1 MQLNFK
7 NQFTPRIIFDK
18 NHNFKIENKNLQMPI
33 NVNFDISVSYKKNP
47 NVDNEYMVELRL
59 LWNDIKSP
67 VIIDMVTC
75 GIFSIEGNADES
87 KIDEE
92 LKIQG
97 AHMIFPFMRERI
109 LSITANGGIPP
120 IIMPVIDFEK
130 IYKQNKN
137 KPTLQ

>member
-1 MQLNFK
+1 MQFILK
-7 NQFTPRIIFDK
+7 SQFTPRIIFDK
-18 NHNFKIENKNLQMPI
+18 NQNFKVDDVNSQVPV

-47 NVDNEYMVELRL
+47 NVDNEYLLELRM

-75 GIFSIEGNADES
+75 GIFSIEGYANE
-87 KIDEE
+87 KEIDKE

-97 AHMIFPFMRERI
+97 AQIIFPFMRERI
-109 LSITANGGIPP
+109 LNVTSNGGIAP
-120 IIMPVIDFEK
+120 ILMPVIDFEK
-130 IYKQNKN
+130 VYLQNKN